1 MESNKIHE
9 IRLIVAGTRTFDDYA
24 LMREKLDRII
34 LGLRE
39 DYPGT
44 PVVIISGNAKGADQL
59 GIRYAMER
67 NLSFRR
73 FPAQWRQYGKAA
85 GPMRNAQMLAHAKE
99 GIPALV
105 AFWDGKS
112 RGTDNMIQT
121 ARRGRVFV
129 RVIPYETASVKKTEH
144 RP

>member
-9 IRLIVAGTRTFDDYA
+9 IRLIVAGTRTFDDYV
-24 LMREKLDRII
+24 LMKGNLDLII

-39 DYPGT
+39 DYPGAS
-44 PVVIISGNAKGADQL
+44 VVIISGNAKGADQL

-73 FPAQWRQYGKAA
+73 FPTQWHQYGKAA
-85 GPMRNAQMLAHAKE
+85 GPMRNAQMLAYAKE

-112 RGTDNMIQT
+112 RGTDHMIQT

-129 RVIPYETASVKKTEH
+129 RVIPYETAGVKEAER

>member
-1 MESNKIHE
+1 M
-9 IRLIVAGTRTFDDYA
+9 IVAGTRTFEDYA

-34 LGLRE
+34 LGLQE
-39 DYPGT
+39 DYPGA

-67 NLSFRR
+67 NLSFHR
-73 FPAQWRQYGKAA
+73 FPAQWHQYGKAA
-85 GPMRNAQMLAHAKE
+85 GPMRNAQMLTYAKE

-105 AFWDGKS
+105 AFWDGNS
-112 RGTDNMIQT
+112 RGTDNMIQA
-121 ARRGRVFV
+121 ARRGKAFV
-129 RVIPYETASVKKTEH
+129 RVIPYEATDAKGAEH

>member
-1 MESNKIHE
+1 MESNKIRE

-24 LMREKLDRII
+24 LMREKLDQII

-39 DYPGT
+39 DYSGA
-44 PVVIISGNAKGADQL
+44 PVVIISGNARGADQL

-73 FPAQWRQYGKAA
+73 FPAQWHQYGKAA
-85 GPMRNAQMLAHAKE
+85 GPMRNAQMLTYAKE

-112 RGTDNMIQT
+112 RGTDNMIQA
-121 ARRGRVFV
+121 ARRGKAFV
-129 RVIPYETASVKKTEH
+129 RVILYKASDVKGTEY